1 MISIALFIF
10 IFVGFKNFYINKIR
24 NMMNLISL
32 ILIYGCYVLI
42 ANVPAADWSGFAILA
57 LMYIQIF
64 FNFIFIYLEGN
75 KI

>member
-1 MISIALFIF
+1 
-10 IFVGFKNFYINKIR
+10 
-24 NMMNLISL
+24 MNLISL